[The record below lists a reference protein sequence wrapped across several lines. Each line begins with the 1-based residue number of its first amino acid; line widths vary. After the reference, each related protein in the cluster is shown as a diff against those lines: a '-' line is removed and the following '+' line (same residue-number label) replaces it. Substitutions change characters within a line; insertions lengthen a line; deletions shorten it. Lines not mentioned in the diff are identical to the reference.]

1 MSQWGPRPDAP
12 FGGKARQMFD
22 IVPKDADHPLAPKMM
37 KLYSS
42 IEHDMKM
49 DNRNV
54 RKRNAKTVEGL
65 MEGVRAGCEVHVYN
79 MAELFYNGA
88 PGVNKD
94 WNRTLHLYVAVMESA
109 SAAEKA
115 SNAQFVQM
123 LFLNLIGVVESMEL
137 EGMAPVAERLD
148 AACSLPC
155 WRDLPAAQFAA
166 LYGSARYAYLQSRR
180 VEAVALLQKAMKMK
194 SQFSDEPSMLGYV
207 AKARRQ
213 IAKMENTLTGGG
225 EAGMVGV
232 DAKYEDDLDA
242 LRPALEAMPYFG
254 ALDEGE
260 HTSHKEP
267 DRIVCNF
274 KFEVPAG
281 KSGEDVKAECV
292 AELQAAGLDFQ
303 MSEENLKECASCG
316 RASMVEERCRRKRFG
331 GLVPCACET
340 VLYCN
345 ETCQRAHWKEHKQTC
360 SARTAD
366 KCKAAEDQSGSTSC
380 L

>member
-1 MSQWGPRPDAP
+1 
-12 FGGKARQMFD
+12 
-22 IVPKDADHPLAPKMM
+22 
-37 KLYSS
+37 
-42 IEHDMKM
+42 
-49 DNRNV
+49 
-54 RKRNAKTVEGL
+54 
-65 MEGVRAGCEVHVYN
+65 
-79 MAELFYNGA
+79 
-88 PGVNKD
+88 
-94 WNRTLHLYVAVMESA
+94 
-109 SAAEKA
+109 
-115 SNAQFVQM
+115 
-123 LFLNLIGVVESMEL
+123 
-137 EGMAPVAERLD
+137 
-148 AACSLPC
+148 
-155 WRDLPAAQFAA
+155 
-166 LYGSARYAYLQSRR
+166 
-180 VEAVALLQKAMKMK
+180 
-194 SQFSDEPSMLGYV
+194 MLGYV